1 MVIMSTRKSPLVAAI
16 ASAALTA
23 TLVGGVA
30 IAQTSSPAVITACVS
45 NSNGNVRIVA
55 RADECKTNETGLAWN
70 QQGLQGPQGEA
81 GPQGL
86 QGPQGETG
94 PQGPQG
100 IPGTNGTNGTNGV
113 SGYQRVFSAFVNVP
127 SGGSATARATC
138 PDGKKALGGGYVIS
152 DNVYVQTNNPPI
164 NEDSVW
170 QVRVLHRGGTGQE
183 GVQAFATCAFAS

>member
-1 MVIMSTRKSPLVAAI
+1 MVIMSRRKSPLVAAI

-45 NSNGNVRIVA
+45 DSNGSVRIVA
-55 RADECKTNETGLAWN
+55 GADECRSNETDLTWN
-70 QQGLQGPQGEA
+70 QQGLQGVQGPQGEA

-86 QGPQGETG
+86 QGPQGEAG

-100 IPGTNGTNGTNGV
+100 IPGTNGTNGV
-113 SGYQRVFSAFVNVP
+113 SGYQRVFSDFVNVP

-138 PDGKKALGGGYVIS
+138 PNGKKALGGGYVIS

-170 QVRVLHRGGTGQE
+170 QVRVLHRGGAGME